1 METRIDRR
9 RFDRWKY
16 NEFHKDGQKEDRT
29 TAEIIEIASKLE
41 KGERI
46 SCTTWIRP
54 ALRLTVTLDN
64 RPYVRVLD
72 IYFSLNATNHEFIF
86 ERKANQGHADR
97 VGPWRDGAEMNIVDV
112 IEAFQ
117 LDDEKINN
125 QNPTSNYW
133 TGWFLF
139 SFQSTNPTE
148 DNQHTE
154 PIEADQHK
162 AQVPPSS

>member
-1 METRIDRR
+1 MNRR
-9 RFDRWKY
+9 HSDQMKY

-29 TAEIIEIASKLE
+29 TAEIIEIASQLE

-54 ALRLTVTLDN
+54 ALRLSITLDN
-64 RPYVRVLD
+64 RPYVRILD
-72 IYFSLNATNHEFIF
+72 ISLALSATNHEAIF
-86 ERKANQGHADR
+86 ERKPNQGHIRTGR

-112 IEAFQ
+112 VEAFQ

-139 SFQSTNPTE
+139 LFQSTDPPEGGQQTE
-148 DNQHTE
+148 
-154 PIEADQHK
+154 
-162 AQVPPSS
+162 S

>member
-1 METRIDRR
+1 MSRHHYDQM
-9 RFDRWKY
+9 KY
-16 NEFHKDGQKEDRT
+16 NEFHKGGQKEDRT

-54 ALRLTVTLDN
+54 ALRLSITLDN
-64 RPYVRVLD
+64 RPYVRILD
-72 IYFSLNATNHEFIF
+72 ISLALSATNHEVNF
-86 ERKANQGHADR
+86 ERKPNQGHIR
-97 VGPWRDGAEMNIVDV
+97 TGSVGPWRDGAEMNIVDV
-112 IEAFQ
+112 VEAFQ

-139 SFQSTNPTE
+139 HFQSTDLPEGGQQTE
-148 DNQHTE
+148 
-154 PIEADQHK
+154 
-162 AQVPPSS
+162 S